1 VILIQRLKEMTLHD
15 VKLSVQDITVI
26 RRKIK
31 QLQDIGHVTNG
42 ELDQR

>member
-1 VILIQRLKEMTLHD
+1 
-15 VKLSVQDITVI
+15 VQDITVI

-31 QLQDIGHVTNG
+31 QLRDIGHVTNG